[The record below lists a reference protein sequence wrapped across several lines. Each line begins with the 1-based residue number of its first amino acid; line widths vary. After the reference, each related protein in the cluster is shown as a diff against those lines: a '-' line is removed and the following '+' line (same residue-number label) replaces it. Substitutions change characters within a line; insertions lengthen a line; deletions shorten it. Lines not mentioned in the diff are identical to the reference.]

1 MNEWY
6 GVDPCW
12 YLPLERDAKRTMGDR
27 ITTEVTVVDQLTYR
41 VAGLEVVGDSTDHD
55 VTIRFH
61 RHPPYDTVGLP
72 PEDSPRVTSSPRL
85 ESPHRFGDDALCL
98 WQPHDPPARRWTASL
113 GLLTL
118 VELVR
123 RHLFLELH
131 WRKTGGRRRGV
142 WLLEDAPHGLGATA

>member
-12 YLPLERDAKRTMGDR
+12 FVPFERDAKRAMRRQVSTD
-27 ITTEVTVVDQLTYR
+27 VTVLDQLAYTIHD
-41 VAGLEVVGDSTDHD
+41 VEVVGDDVDHE

-61 RHPPYDTVGLP
+61 RVPPYATYGLA
-72 PEDSPRVTSSPRL
+72 PEDCPRVTSVPNL
-85 ESPHRFGDDALCL
+85 ESPHRFGDDAFCL
-98 WQPHDPPARRWTASL
+98 WQPQDPPEQRWAARL

-118 VELVR
+118 IEVIR

-131 WRKTGGRRRGV
+131 WRKTGGRRRGI
-142 WLLEDAPHGLGATA
+142 WLLEDAPHGLRATA

>member
-1 MNEWY
+1 MSEWY

-12 YLPLERDAKRTMGDR
+12 FVPFERDAKRAMRRHISTD
-27 ITTEVTVVDQLTYR
+27 VTVLDQLTYTVR
-41 VAGLEVVGDSTDHD
+41 DLEVVGDDVDHG

-61 RHPPYDTVGLP
+61 RDPPYPTFGQAQ
-72 PEDSPRVTSSPRL
+72 EDCPRVTSSPTL

-98 WQPHDPPARRWTASL
+98 WQPQDPPECRWTSRL
-113 GLLTL
+113 GLLAL
-118 VELVR
+118 IELVR

-142 WLLEDAPHGLGATA
+142 WLLQDAPHGLRADA